1 MTSKLTSSRW
11 ADYWHLAPH
20 LWSVFV
26 QSLSP
31 SPLIGHLLDLRR
43 LLHLMGLTCS
53 SSRPHYQPTWGPS
66 GAKLWCQP
74 IMNPCGVYM
83 LVGSAVNCSTTRCVT
98 ILYICCLIFSIYTVD
113 YNLDSPHLYSQLMIY
128 FKRSGK
134 RCNKSPGS
142 TTTRNILG
150 PLLMPRLRSYWYFYW
165 TFWPNLN

>member
-66 GAKLWCQP
+66 GAKLRCQP

-83 LVGSAVNCSTTRCVT
+83 LVGSAVNCSTTLLRNNS
-98 ILYICCLIFSIYTVD
+98 LYLLSYFQHIYCIYFYFD

-150 PLLMPRLRSYWYFYW
+150 PLLMPRPRSYWYF
-165 TFWPNLN
+165 